1 MYPCEAKNKKLLNR
15 INRISGQV
23 NGLKKRL
30 ETELTQSDVHHDPY
44 EVVRQLSAIKG
55 AINGMMNSY
64 IEHYTK
70 GHLVREIRESQDES
84 SAMAQMDA
92 LLDVMKSFGK

>member
-1 MYPCEAKNKKLLNR
+1 VYPCEAENKKLLNR

-30 ETELTQSDVHHDPY
+30 ETELTQTDVHQDPY
-44 EVVRQLSAIKG
+44 EVIRQLSAIKG
-55 AINGMMNSY
+55 AINGMIYSY
-64 IEHYTK
+64 IEHYAK
-70 GHLVREIRESQDES
+70 GHLVKEIRQSNDES

-92 LLDVMKSFGK
+92 LLEVMRSFGK